1 MASPVLSPAPVALI
15 CLLRYGQ
22 LLEQGRHSWVNTTT
36 LITGCTNAAGLVL
49 LGNFQVRPPAA
60 S

>member
-1 MASPVLSPAPVALI
+1 MLSPPPVALI